1 MPIAD
6 DILGFLPAKKKNTPS
21 GWIKFN
27 AVCCEHN
34 GQTKDRRSRAG
45 LIVNSEGVSYHCF
58 NCGFKSS
65 YQEGRH
71 LTRKMRQLL
80 GWLGVPDDLVSKL
93 ALEALRNKDTQ
104 ESVARTLLPNFA
116 DKDLPEDC
124 VPASQAP
131 QEVRDYLA
139 ERGFPNLEEHL
150 FLWSPAYADRFIIP
164 FLYQGR
170 LVGWTARKVTDGKP
184 KYISDQSPGYVF
196 NLDSQPDDY
205 KHVLVV
211 EGPMDA
217 LSIGGVALLGAEISD
232 VQHRLISRLDRQITL
247 IPDRDSSG
255 QKTAAQALDRGWAV
269 SLPEWPPGCKDSN
282 DAVRIYGRLTTL
294 AMIFNH
300 RETNPVKAR
309 VLMKTWFAAAKEDE
323 Q

>member
-1 MPIAD
+1 MPIVD

-34 GQTKDRRSRAG
+34 GQTKDRRARAG
-45 LIVNSEGVSYHCF
+45 LIVNGDGVSYHCF

-65 YQEGRH
+65 YQDGRH

-80 GWLGVPDDLVSKL
+80 SWLGLPDDLISKM
-93 ALEALRNKDTQ
+93 ALEALRNKDAQ
-104 ESVARTLLPNFA
+104 ESVAKTLLPDFPDKELPA
-116 DKDLPEDC
+116 DT
-124 VPASQAP
+124 VSAGHAP
-131 QEVRDYLA
+131 PEVREYLA
-139 ERGFPNLEEHL
+139 LRGFSDLDEYQ
-150 FLWSPAYADRFIIP
+150 FLWSPEYSDRFIIP

-196 NLDSQPDDY
+196 NLDEQPDDHT
-205 KHVLVV
+205 HVLVV

-232 VQHRLISRLDRQITL
+232 VQHRLISRLGKEITL
-247 IPDRDSSG
+247 VPDRDSSG
-255 QKTAAQALDRGWAV
+255 RRTAEQALDKGWAV
-269 SLPEWPPGCKDSN
+269 SLPEWPDGCKDAN

-294 AMIFNH
+294 ALIFKH

-309 VLMKTWFAAAKEDE
+309 VLIKSWFSNDD
-323 Q
+323 QRDN